1 MNVFISSWVRSKC
14 TELTR
19 HYCDWLTL
27 VLSLGFHIRKKPH
40 LPSHFLLDTYML
52 TPVGSLFWVLVIL
65 SYSTVAQ
72 NISKMEVVDPGSKS
86 SVEFEMLTPAPTSN
100 SDPFAAFF
108 KAVQTYG
115 SFLPDVSWP
124 YLLKNLFQI
133 LCVIKPNEKNV
144 CFKIWDIRKWIDDSI
159 LAWNS

>member
-1 MNVFISSWVRSKC
+1 
-14 TELTR
+14 
-19 HYCDWLTL
+19 
-27 VLSLGFHIRKKPH
+27 
-40 LPSHFLLDTYML
+40 ML

-86 SVEFEMLTPAPTSN
+86 SAV

-115 SFLPDVSWP
+115 SFLPDVS
-124 YLLKNLFQI
+124 
-133 LCVIKPNEKNV
+133 
-144 CFKIWDIRKWIDDSI
+144 
-159 LAWNS
+159 

>member
-1 MNVFISSWVRSKC
+1 
-14 TELTR
+14 
-19 HYCDWLTL
+19 
-27 VLSLGFHIRKKPH
+27 
-40 LPSHFLLDTYML
+40 ML

-65 SYSTVAQ
+65 SSYSTVAQ

-115 SFLPDVSWP
+115 SFLPDVS
-124 YLLKNLFQI
+124 
-133 LCVIKPNEKNV
+133 
-144 CFKIWDIRKWIDDSI
+144 
-159 LAWNS
+159 